1 MNDDNF
7 FIERRP
13 DGRYNVSKP
22 NAGRPS
28 AVTDTQREGI
38 DRARQMNPDAAI
50 HVERV
55 RDVGPGPD
63 KWRKI

>member
-1 MNDDNF
+1 MTDEY

-22 NAGRPS
+22 NAERPS
-28 AVTDTQREGI
+28 AVADTQGAAI
-38 DRARQMNPDAAI
+38 DRARELNPDATL

-63 KWRKI
+63 KWRKL